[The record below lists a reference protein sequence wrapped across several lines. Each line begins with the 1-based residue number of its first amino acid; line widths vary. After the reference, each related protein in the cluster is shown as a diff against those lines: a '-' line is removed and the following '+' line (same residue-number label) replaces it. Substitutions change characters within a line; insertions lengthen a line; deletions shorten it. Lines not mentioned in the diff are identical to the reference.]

1 MPDPS
6 TPWGDSPAGRTAVIS
21 LAGYLVAV
29 FVALVFSLAFTW
41 PRTDICTEAPKPPAA
56 AQSPQQPG
64 VAQPAAGNDGA
75 PGAPAQNIALLD
87 DAAPSPSKPTP
98 KPAPAPP
105 AAPPK
110 DAPATAK
117 SDLTDRKLLCLVAIV
132 GALGGLIH
140 AMRSYYAFVGNGQLK
155 FCWIPMYVLLPW
167 VASAL
172 ALLFFL
178 VAKGLVPSLAAV
190 SANGNPSLFC
200 LALAGI
206 VGLFTEET
214 VVKMQEIAQSI
225 LGRKQDQKDPLSAPQ
240 TARPD
245 AAATG
250 TPPNPSQP
258 AAPPA
263 GTPPNPS

>member
-1 MPDPS
+1 MPEPS
-6 TPWGDSPAGRTAVIS
+6 PPWGDSPAGRTAIMS
-21 LAGYLVAV
+21 LALYLIAV
-29 FVALVFSLAFTW
+29 FAVLVYSLAHNW
-41 PRTDICTEAPKPPAA
+41 PKTDICIDSTKTTTI
-56 AQSPQQPG
+56 QSSQHPG
-64 VAQPAAGNDGA
+64 AGQPATAGTDGA
-75 PGAPAQNIALLD
+75 PGAPAANIALQG
-87 DAAPSPSKPTP
+87 DAASSPSEPAQ
-98 KPAPAPP
+98 KPASTSSAKTQKNAPP
-105 AAPPK
+105 E
-110 DAPATAK
+110 AK
-117 SDLTDRKLLCLVAIV
+117 SDLNDRKLLCLVAIV

-178 VAKGLVPSLAAV
+178 VAKGLVPSLAAAG
-190 SANGNPSLFC
+190 SNGNPSLFC

-245 AAATG
+245 ASATG
-250 TPPNPSQP
+250 TAPNPAQP

-263 GTPPNPS
+263 GTPPNPA